1 MYIEIYSKEDCSH
14 CIQAENIAQQVCQE
28 NDLHKYSKLMLNS
41 DFSREEL
48 LEKFPTARTFPQIKI
63 DGKAIGGVDNF
74 IKYLQEL

>member
-1 MYIEIYSKEDCSH
+1 MFIEIYSKEDCSN
-14 CIQAENIAQQVCQE
+14 CVQAENIAQQVCQE
-28 NDLHKYSKLMLNS
+28 NAHTYSKLMLNS

-63 DGKAIGGVDNF
+63 DGQAIGGVDNF